1 MRHLII
7 LLSFTTAL
15 LIVGC
20 GSGDEAHPH
29 GEEGDHSH
37 GEPTEQPAQQTEEQA
52 NPNEHTGELEHDG
65 EHSHENE
72 EANMQLELNETYDQL
87 RKGTRLVLSYNKETS
102 SFTGSVENTT
112 EEALP
117 NVRVEVHLSNGTE
130 LGPTTPV
137 NLDSGQSQSIEL
149 IATGEKFDQWS
160 AHAEIGNSEH
170 SHGED
175 GEHSHDH

>member
-20 GSGDEAHPH
+20 GSGDDAHPH

-37 GEPTEQPAQQTEEQA
+37 GESAQTEQQ
-52 NPNEHTGELEHDG
+52 NSHDNTGESEHEETHDQEGEESGTQLGLE
-65 EHSHENE
+65 
-72 EANMQLELNETYDQL
+72 ETYDQP
-87 RKGTRLVLSYNKETS
+87 RKGTRLILSYNSEAS

-112 EEALP
+112 KEVLP
-117 NVRVEVHLSNGTE
+117 NVRVAVHLSNGTE

-137 NLDSGQSQSIEL
+137 NLDAGQSKSIEL
-149 IATGEKFDQWS
+149 TATGEQFDQWS